1 LEYEELPVPN
11 KLPNIIPSPANVLE
25 WQAGDSFDFSIA
37 LCSLL
42 IGCGYD
48 AYCVYGTAPKE
59 ITTKD
64 ESLMDCPF
72 SLEIDD
78 PEDNEDPEKDE
89 DEDEMIDK
97 KQDGVKPSEDFSVPQ
112 KPPQLSKFD
121 ETLSAEE
128 REAREAKWV
137 RENTIDDD

>member
-1 LEYEELPVPN
+1 
-11 KLPNIIPSPANVLE
+11 
-25 WQAGDSFDFSIA
+25 
-37 LCSLL
+37 
-42 IGCGYD
+42 
-48 AYCVYGTAPKE
+48 
-59 ITTKD
+59 
-64 ESLMDCPF
+64 MDCPF

-137 RENTIDDD
+137 RENTIDDDQPDFEKEDEYDMRKERIHCWILL